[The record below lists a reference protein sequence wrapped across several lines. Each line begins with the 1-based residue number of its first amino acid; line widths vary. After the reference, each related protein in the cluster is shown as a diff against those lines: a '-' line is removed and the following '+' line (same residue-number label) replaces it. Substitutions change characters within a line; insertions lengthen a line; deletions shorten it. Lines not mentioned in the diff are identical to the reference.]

1 MDCEFSRESE
11 YTATSVGSS
20 KSHNSAWIRVELNR
34 YAMVGSR
41 RLELR
46 SFL

>member
-1 MDCEFSRESE
+1 MELERRVGFSDQQ
-11 YTATSVGSS
+11 
-20 KSHNSAWIRVELNR
+20 KSGMQRYAKTPVELNR